1 MYYIRVPHTETTAE
15 IILLKN
21 PVSLGRNAVMRS
33 LTISGNFRYQVV
45 NLFEYSRK
53 SSNILEPTMFLTGV
67 KPVKLLLD
75 FSPKYYVS
83 L

>member
-1 MYYIRVPHTETTAE
+1 
-15 IILLKN
+15 
-21 PVSLGRNAVMRS
+21 MRS